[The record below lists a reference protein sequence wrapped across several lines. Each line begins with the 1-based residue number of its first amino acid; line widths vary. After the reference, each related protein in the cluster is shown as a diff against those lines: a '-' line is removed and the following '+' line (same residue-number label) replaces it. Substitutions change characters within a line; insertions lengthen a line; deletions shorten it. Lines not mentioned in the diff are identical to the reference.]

1 MAVILAKAGIHCF
14 QEVLDPRVKPEDD
27 DFLIYTQTLSQGY
40 TMNEISMITAA
51 LSAQQSATQTKIAMA
66 VLKNALQADQAI
78 AQILME
84 SIKAGET
91 VINSSGS
98 GSIDLYV

>member
-1 MAVILAKAGIHCF
+1 
-14 QEVLDPRVKPEDD
+14 
-27 DFLIYTQTLSQGY
+27 
-40 TMNEISMITAA
+40 MNEISMITSA
-51 LSAQQSATQTKIAMA
+51 LNAQQSVTQSKIAMV

-84 SIKAGET
+84 SIKAGQT
-91 VINSSGS
+91 INNSSGT